1 MKKFFV
7 GNIIFLLLV
16 NLVVKPVWI
25 FGIDRNVQN
34 FVGHAA
40 YGQYQAILSFC
51 IIFQIFL
58 DFGLQNFNN
67 RTVAQS
73 PEVIKTL
80 FPNILWAKVFLSLG
94 YYLLLLFWGFLIGFR
109 AQSLWLLL
117 LLGSVQVLN
126 SLVLFLRSNVS
137 ALHLFKVDSLL
148 SVTDKFIMIIICG
161 VLLYCPPWREHFKI
175 EWFVYAQ
182 IVAYF
187 VTALIAFLTC
197 IRLSQLTWH
206 RFHPQKVWAICKQSL
221 PYAILIFSMSVYLR
235 ADSVI
240 LERLL
245 PDGKEQAGIFAAS
258 FRLLDAANNF
268 TGVLFAGILL
278 PMFGRLLAKNDPVR
292 DLVRQS
298 VNLLLPVAFTAVA
311 TAIFWRNDIMQVLY
325 RNMTAYD
332 ACVFAVLM
340 CSYPGFCI
348 GYVYATLLTA
358 NGNLRPL
365 IAVAL
370 VAVGIN
376 LGLNFILIPQMGAL
390 GAAYACALTQIFLSF
405 VNIWLASRFIRLK
418 TDIRWLLQYLVFIV
432 LMVSIGALLFQSGWS
447 LPVRLLGMA
456 VNGLLSMMIC
466 GFVPLKKIFQMFK
479 AYA

>member
-1 MKKFFV
+1 MRKYFV
-7 GNIIFLLLV
+7 GNIVFLLLV

-73 PEVIKTL
+73 PEVIRTL

-94 YYLLLLFWGFLIGFR
+94 YYVLLFFFGFLIGFR
-109 AQSLWLLL
+109 AHALWLLL
-117 LLGSVQVLN
+117 LLGFVQVLS
-126 SLVLFLRSNVS
+126 SLVLYLRSNVS
-137 ALHLFKVDSLL
+137 ALHRFKMDSLL
-148 SVTDKFIMIIICG
+148 SVSDKLIMILICG
-161 VLLYCPPWREHFKI
+161 FLLYMPPWSQHFRI

-182 IVAYF
+182 IISYLL
-187 VTALIAFLTC
+187 TALIAFITC
-197 IRLSQLTWH
+197 IRLSRLKWH

-278 PMFGRLLAKNDPVR
+278 PMFGRLLAKKEPVR
-292 DLVRQS
+292 PLIRQS
-298 VNLLLPVAFTAVA
+298 VNLLLPVAFTTVA
-311 TAIFWRNDIMQVLY
+311 TAIFWGNDIMQVLY
-325 RNMTAYD
+325 RDMTAYD
-332 ACVFAVLM
+332 AKIFAVLM

-365 IAVAL
+365 IYVAL
-370 VAVGIN
+370 ITVFIN
-376 LGLNFILIPQMGAL
+376 LALNFILIPKMGAL
-390 GAAYACALTQIFLSF
+390 GAAYSCAITQVLLSF
-405 VNIWLASRFIRLK
+405 VNIWLAGRFIRLK
-418 TDIRWLLQYLVFIV
+418 RDFGWLLQYLAFIF
-432 LMVSIGALLFQSGWS
+432 LMVIVGGLLANSGWKLS
-447 LPVRLLGMA
+447 FKLLAMA
-456 VNGLLSMMIC
+456 ANGLLCMMLC
-466 GFVPLKKIFQMFK
+466 GFVPLKKILQMVK
-479 AYA
+479 STA

>member
-1 MKKFFV
+1 MRKFFV
-7 GNIIFLLLV
+7 GNIVFLLLV

-73 PEVIKTL
+73 PEVIQTL

-94 YYLLLLFWGFLIGFR
+94 YYALLFLLGFLIGFR
-109 AQSLWLLL
+109 GHALWLLL
-117 LLGSVQVLN
+117 LLGFVQILS
-126 SLVLFLRSNVS
+126 SLVLYLRSNVS
-137 ALHLFKVDSLL
+137 ALHRFKMDSLL
-148 SVTDKFIMIIICG
+148 SVSDKLIMIIICG
-161 VLLYCPPWREHFKI
+161 VLLYLPPWSRHFRI

-182 IVAYF
+182 IVSYF
-187 VTALIAFLTC
+187 LTALIAFVTC
-197 IRLSQLTWH
+197 IKLSRLKWH
-206 RFHPQKVWAICKQSL
+206 RFHPQKAWAICKQSL

-278 PMFGRLLAKNDPVR
+278 PMFGRLLAKKEAVQP
-292 DLVRQS
+292 LVRQS
-298 VNLLLPVAFTAVA
+298 VNLLLPVAFTTVA
-311 TAIFWRNDIMQVLY
+311 IAIFWGNDIMQVLY
-325 RNMTAYD
+325 RDMTGYD
-332 ACVFAVLM
+332 AKIFAVIM
-340 CSYPGFCI
+340 CAYPGFCI

-365 IAVAL
+365 IYVAL
-370 VAVGIN
+370 IAVTIN
-376 LGLNFILIPQMGAL
+376 LGLNFILIPRTGAL
-390 GAAYACALTQIFLSF
+390 GAAYSCAITQVFLSI
-405 VNIWLASRFIRLK
+405 VNIWLAGRYIRLK
-418 TDIRWLLQYLVFIV
+418 KDFGWVLQYLAFIV
-432 LMVSIGALLFQSGWS
+432 LMVIVGILLDKSGWS
-447 LPVRLLGMA
+447 LSFKLLGMA
-456 VNGLLSMMIC
+456 VNGLLCMMIC
-466 GFVPLKKIFQMFK
+466 GFVPFAKILQITK
-479 AYA
+479 TAT